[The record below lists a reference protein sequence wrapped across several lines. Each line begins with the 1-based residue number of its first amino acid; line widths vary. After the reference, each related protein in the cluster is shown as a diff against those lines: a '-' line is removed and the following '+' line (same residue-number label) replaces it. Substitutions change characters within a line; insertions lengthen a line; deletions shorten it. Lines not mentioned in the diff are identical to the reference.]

1 MTDTNYMQWIQLG
14 MTALLTLII
23 PFAKYAHDNLKNMI
37 DERMLRIVE
46 RIEQQEKRINEAEKG
61 LNDIRLLLAKDY
73 VEQREFNV
81 FREDMLKEFRAIEQ
95 QLKVLSGDLIAQWKE
110 FFASKDKS
118 KETK

>member
-46 RIEQQEKRINEAEKG
+46 RIEQQEKRNSATEQG
-61 LNDIRLLLAKDY
+61 LNEIRLLLAKDY
-73 VEQREFNV
+73 IERREFNTM
-81 FREDMLKEFRAIEQ
+81 RDDMMKEFRAIEQ
-95 QLKVLSGDLIAQWKE
+95 QLKTLNSDLTAQWKE
-110 FFASKDKS
+110 FFANREKV
-118 KETK
+118 KEIK

>member
-1 MTDTNYMQWIQLG
+1 MQWIQLG

-37 DERMLRIVE
+37 DERMSRLVE
-46 RIEQQEKRINEAEKG
+46 RMEQQEKRISAAEQG

-81 FREDMLKEFRAIEQ
+81 FREDMMKEFRAIEQ
-95 QLKVLSGDLIAQWKE
+95 QIKTLSGDLIAQWKE
-110 FFASKDKS
+110 FFASKES
-118 KETK
+118 K